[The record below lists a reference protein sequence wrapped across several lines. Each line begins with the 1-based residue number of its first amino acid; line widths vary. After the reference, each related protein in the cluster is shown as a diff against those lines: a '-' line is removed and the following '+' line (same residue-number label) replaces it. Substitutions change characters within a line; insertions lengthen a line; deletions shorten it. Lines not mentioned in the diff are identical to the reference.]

1 MALSPQGCG
10 LFFVHTSAGL
20 RILLYI
26 LIRSHIIADK
36 WGDMMDTKR
45 WKSVLVPREVYDEI
59 KQLAQDEGRTISG
72 QLRLIFETYVDNG
85 YDKKHSYDP
94 KKDPRRINV
103 YD

>member
-1 MALSPQGCG
+1 MTLSPQGCG

-59 KQLAQDEGRTISG
+59 KQLAQDEGRMWITGTTKSI
-72 QLRLIFETYVDNG
+72 RMT
-85 YDKKHSYDP
+85 P
-94 KKDPRRINV
+94 KKIHV
-103 YD
+103 E